1 MNKKK
6 LNEHN
11 INNNTNNTNKEIA
24 TIRIDFSLKREVF
37 FVVVGAILGAVTFG
51 ISETIFQILL
61 GSPYYLVWIAFGHVV
76 GVVSPIS
83 ASIVSGIFI
92 HAITS
97 ISIGIVIGIFLY
109 KTGILN
115 ISKISNGVV
124 YGLFAGSVVFV
135 VFFLPVQYFVLSQ
148 QITNTMVEIDPSMT
162 EFDARQE
169 LENNFTII
177 ILGSIIMHLIFGV
190 TVGFFSSVLSIRFGT
205 RYRCSQCDISFSR
218 IDSYRKHKEL
228 VHGIKPIQIARIL
241 ILGGGFAGIEVL
253 NRLQKAFQDDV
264 RVDITLVSRDNFFLF
279 TPMLPE
285 VSSGSIEIRHIVTPI
300 RTFCKRARFIEANV
314 ESIDLKNKRV
324 IISHKIG
331 KELEPIYQRD
341 HVLDYDYLIIALG
354 GETNFF
360 GNMEIEK
367 HSFTMKTVRDAM
379 LLRDH
384 VINMLEQADV
394 EHEDEVLKKR
404 LMTFVVVGG
413 GFSGMETV
421 GELNDFIRESIRD
434 YYHNLED
441 NNARIILINSGDRL
455 LPEVPD
461 ELAEF
466 TLNKLRENRIEVML
480 NTRVSG
486 ASPSSV
492 VLNDGSTISSHTL
505 IWAGGIKPD
514 PLVAK
519 INDCEHDQK
528 SGKVVSND
536 YLNLKGWNKVF
547 AIGDCAYITDPN
559 TDRPCPPTAQHAI
572 RQASVVTNNIISDI
586 QYTMSSSIATR
597 SLDRQIE
604 KFDYQTKGIMA
615 LIGKRNGVGVVFGY
629 KVHGVLA
636 WWLWRMYYLGNLPTM
651 EKRFRVLIDWMI
663 DILFKRDVTRLR
675 VISGGGSFL
684 SKEST
689 HAENH

>member
-1 MNKKK
+1 MNKKRQSK
-6 LNEHN
+6 DNSD
-11 INNNTNNTNKEIA
+11 NNTNTNKEIA

-76 GVVSPIS
+76 GVFSPIS
-83 ASIVSGIFI
+83 ASIIAGIFI

-124 YGLFAGSVVFV
+124 YGLFAGSVVFI
-135 VFFLPVQYFVLSQ
+135 VFFLPIQYFVLSQ
-148 QITNTMVEIDPSMT
+148 QITNTMVEIDPAMT
-162 EFDARQE
+162 EIDAKQE
-169 LENNFTII
+169 LENNFMTI

-190 TVGFFSSVLSIRFGT
+190 TVGFFSSVISIRFGT

-228 VHGIKPIQIARIL
+228 VHGIKPIQLLRIL

-253 NRLQKAFQDDV
+253 NRLQKAFQDDI

-285 VSSGSIEIRHIVTPI
+285 VSSGSIETRHIVTPI

-314 ESIDLKNKRV
+314 RSIDLKHNQV
-324 IISHKIG
+324 TVSHKIG
-331 KELEPIYQRD
+331 KEAEPIDQRD
-341 HVLDYDYLIIALG
+341 HVLEYDYLTIALG

-360 GNMEIEK
+360 GNAEIEA
-367 HSFTMKTVRDAM
+367 HSFTMKTVGDAM

-394 EHEDEVLKKR
+394 EHKDEELKKR
-404 LMTFVVVGG
+404 LITFVVVGG
-413 GFSGMETV
+413 GFSGVETV
-421 GELNDFIRESIRD
+421 GELNDFVRESIRD
-434 YYHNLED
+434 YYHNIEEND
-441 NNARIILINSGDRL
+441 AKIILINSGDRL
-455 LPEVPD
+455 LPEVPA
-461 ELAEF
+461 ELADF
-466 TLNKLRENRIEVML
+466 TLHILRTNRIEVML

-486 ASPSSV
+486 ASSNNIK
-492 VLNDGSTISSHTL
+492 LNDDSTISSHTL
-505 IWAGGIKPD
+505 IWAGGVKPD
-514 PLVAK
+514 PIVTK

-528 SGKVVSND
+528 SGKVVSNS
-536 YLNLKGWNKVF
+536 YLQLKGWNNVF

-559 TDRPCPPTAQHAI
+559 TDMPYPPTAQHAI
-572 RQASVVTNNIISDI
+572 RQAKVAADNMISGI
-586 QYTMSSSIATR
+586 QQRMSSSVAAR
-597 SLDRQIE
+597 SLDGKVE
-604 KFDYQTKGIMA
+604 KIDYQTKGIMA
-615 LIGKRNGVGVVFGY
+615 LIGKRNGVGVIFGY
-629 KVHGVLA
+629 KVHGILA
-636 WWLWRMYYLGNLPTM
+636 WWLWRMYYLGNLPSM
-651 EKRFRVLIDWMI
+651 EKRLRVMIDWII
-663 DILFKRDVTRLR
+663 DMLFNRDVTRLR
-675 VISGGGSFL
+675 VTSEGKSFIS
-684 SKEST
+684 KQST
-689 HAENH
+689 HAESH